1 MKLKNGEIWRAY
13 PKLIELSRVKLP
25 IKPSIAVAKL
35 ANKLQRPYA
44 VVDGERGK
52 LVAKYG
58 KEDEETR
65 QTSISVESE
74 SWADFIKELDE
85 MFDMEWDD
93 DIQFSKVK
101 LPEKVTGTC
110 DKCNHNMDVT
120 FQVEPEIL
128 IPLEEKFVEVI

>member
-13 PKLIELSRVKLP
+13 PKLVELSKVKLP
-25 IKPSIAVAKL
+25 IKPSLAVAKL
-35 ANKLQRPYA
+35 TNKLQRPYA

-52 LVAKYG
+52 LVSKYG
-58 KEDEETR
+58 KEDEKTK

-85 MFDMEWDD
+85 MFEMEWDE

-101 LPEKVTGTC
+101 LPEKATGTC

-128 IPLEEKFVEVI
+128 IPLEDKFVEVV

>member
-1 MKLKNGEIWRAY
+1 MKLKNGEIWRAF
-13 PKLIELSRVKLP
+13 PKLVELSKVKLP
-25 IKPSIAVAKL
+25 IKPSLAVAKL

-58 KEDEETR
+58 KEDEKTK

-110 DKCNHNMDVT
+110 DKCNHNIDVT

-128 IPLEEKFVEVI
+128 IPLEDKFVEVV